1 MSRAVS
7 VFFLSLITVM
17 GSACTWVQ
25 LSVDAEDVELVK
37 AAEVSECKK
46 IGNTT
51 SNVMSKFGF
60 YDRDEEKVGE
70 ELLNLARNETIK
82 MGGNTLVADSAIT
95 EGSQRFAVYSC
106 P

>member
-1 MSRAVS
+1 MSRAIS
-7 VFFLSLITVM
+7 VLFLSLITVM

-37 AAEVSECKK
+37 ATEVSECKK
-46 IGNTT
+46 VGSTT

-60 YDRDEEKVGE
+60 YDRDEAKVSE
-70 ELLNLARNETIK
+70 ELLNLARNETIN
-82 MGGNTLVADSAIT
+82 MGGNTLVAASAVT
-95 EGSQRFAVYSC
+95 EGSQRFTVYSC

>member
-7 VFFLSLITVM
+7 VFFLSLITLM
-17 GSACTWVQ
+17 GTACTWVQ

-60 YDRDEEKVGE
+60 FDRDEEKVGE
-70 ELLNLARNETIK
+70 ELLNLARNESIK

-95 EGSQRFAVYSC
+95 EGSQRFAVYNC